1 MRSSW
6 GGSPHQSLQTQADMQ
21 SQDLSFSWLQVE
33 VPYTKLKVFLVTNH
47 IYIRVLLAHKCHWSC
62 NCARHKTVLSPGL
75 PEMTL
80 LKHLQLPQKLCF
92 FFHELRVNDPVFFIF
107 LIFFSILPTSFLR
120 FSSSFRSIIATCF
133 WFPVGP
139 RKLFIPAKLMSLIG
153 TQHSTDLS
161 YPTALMEKIAIVL
174 KTNDIIIS
182 TTYWITYWGA
192 VIWAHLWF
200 QIAYLLKPFS

>member
-6 GGSPHQSLQTQADMQ
+6 GGSPHQYLQTQADMQ

-75 PEMTL
+75 PEIL
-80 LKHLQLPQKLCF
+80 RHYWSICSYLRSSGFLPWAESKW
-92 FFHELRVNDPVFFIF
+92 PVFFFIF

-120 FSSSFRSIIATCF
+120 FSSSFRSITATCF
-133 WFPVGP
+133 WLPVGP

-153 TQHSTDLS
+153 TQHSRF
-161 YPTALMEKIAIVL
+161 IVSHCL
-174 KTNDIIIS
+174 NGKDCYCVKN
-182 TTYWITYWGA
+182 
-192 VIWAHLWF
+192 
-200 QIAYLLKPFS
+200 